1 MSCDRL
7 SYMTVTYCM
16 LCDKVSYVTVT
27 YCMLC
32 DRLSYMA
39 VTYCMLCD
47 RLSYVAGREGHFPQV
62 LGFIS
67 MKRLTPVPA
76 IVFTVSFFLSSL
88 SLLSLAVV

>member
-16 LCDKVSYVTVT
+16 LCDKVSYVT
-27 YCMLC
+27 
-32 DRLSYMA
+32 

-88 SLLSLAVV
+88 SLLSSAVV